1 MKEAR
6 ILRRH
11 RTVDEA
17 RGKGVCEQRGLWGGC
32 ETPTG
37 WAGEVMVGSGGHE
50 DTTLRPWL
58 GGSSKRG
65 EGHSEGTRE

>member
-17 RGKGVCEQRGLWGGC
+17 RGKGVCVSREAC
-32 ETPTG
+32 
-37 WAGEVMVGSGGHE
+37 GEVVRHPQGGQE
-50 DTTLRPWL
+50 
-58 GGSSKRG
+58 K
-65 EGHSEGTRE
+65 

>member
-1 MKEAR
+1 
-6 ILRRH
+6 
-11 RTVDEA
+11 
-17 RGKGVCEQRGLWGGC
+17 
-32 ETPTG
+32 
-37 WAGEVMVGSGGHE
+37 MVGSGGHE